1 MKTFSKF
8 LTFGAMAALISAC
21 SNDNAPDGPGAQNP
35 TTDGGYLAVNIQL
48 PTEPSTRAENDKFD
62 DGLSEEYAVDNAAVV
77 LFQGSSESEAKFV
90 GAYTLTKKL
99 EDSGTDNKDNITVSH
114 LMVAKVSNS
123 ITGDNGNLY
132 ALALVNYD
140 AVATIGTDASLKLGT
155 TTLTNN
161 STFKDVLWM
170 TTDNAFYTTSG
181 SANSKFFMTNAPL
194 SKKIGGTGGSTD
206 DLKLENVFTLSP
218 FDVSKI
224 KDTQEAAVQD
234 PASDIYVERA
244 VAKVTMS
251 VNYGTGEGGSANT
264 SFEVTDRTGL
274 TATIEGWTVN
284 NTEASSYIVRNLG
297 LVASGSNLALANSY
311 LNYAS
316 ANLTP
321 SNYRFVGH
329 SKMGTTAFHPEA
341 NGLYRTYWCV
351 DPHYSADLLSTEA
364 TTKDVNNVT
373 SWATTNT
380 IFYPHENTFSVDK
393 QSFNNTSRVLLKV
406 KITVNNA
413 ESDGTFFKMN
423 DVIYAKQ
430 TDFESYVIKEIIKD
444 QGLLASIEDAYK
456 NGSTTRAE
464 ETTVWT
470 YKEGDIELTYTIGA
484 DAKLTLTN
492 ITLAGQL
499 KDKNISYQ
507 MDDIITRMNTMFSI
521 YKYTGGYCYYDLK
534 IKHFASNNTA
544 ADLAPWTAPE
554 TSATT
559 TSSAYGTDE
568 TASKNYLGRYGMVR
582 NNWYDLSVS
591 AVKEIGSPVVPD
603 AYVTTS
609 DDHNEV
615 ERYIAFKIHI
625 LSWAKRTNDYILE

>member
-8 LTFGAMAALISAC
+8 LTFGAMAALMSAC
-21 SNDNAPDGPGAQNP
+21 SNDNVPDAPGAQNP

-48 PTEPSTRAENDKFD
+48 PTEPSTRALNDQFD
-62 DGLSEEYAVDNAAVV
+62 DGLSEEYAVSNAAVV
-77 LFQGSSESEAKFV
+77 LFQGTSEAEAKFV

-140 AVATIGTDASLKLGT
+140 AVATIGTDASLTLGT
-155 TTLTNN
+155 TKLTST
-161 STFKDVLWM
+161 STFKEVLWL
-170 TTDNAFYTTSG
+170 TTDNAFYNTSG
-181 SANSKFFMTNAPL
+181 GANSKFFMTNAPL
-194 SKKIGGTGGSTD
+194 SKKIGGTGGSAD
-206 DLKLENVFTLSP
+206 DLTLNNVFTLST

-251 VNYGTGEGGSANT
+251 VNYGTGESGANT
-264 SFEVTDRTGL
+264 SFEVINRKGL

-297 LVASGSNLALANSY
+297 LVTSGNNTALTNSY

-316 ANLTP
+316 ADLTP
-321 SNYRFVGH
+321 TNYRFVGH

-341 NGLYRTYWCV
+341 DGLYRTYWCV
-351 DPHYSADLLSTEA
+351 DPHYSTDLLSTEA
-364 TTKDVNNVT
+364 ATKDVNTVT
-373 SWATTNT
+373 SWATTST

-406 KITVNNA
+406 KIAVKDA
-413 ESDGTFFKMN
+413 ETDGTFFKMN

-430 TDFESYVIKEIIKD
+430 ADFESHVIDEIVKD
-444 QGLLASIEDAYK
+444 QGLLAAIEVAFK
-456 NGSTTRAE
+456 NGTSTRAD

-470 YKEGDIELTYTIGA
+470 YQAGDIKLNYTIGD

-492 ITLAGQL
+492 IALEGQL
-499 KDKNISYQ
+499 KDKNITYS

-534 IKHFASNNTA
+534 IKHFASNVPSE
-544 ADLAPWTAPE
+544 DLAPWEAPA

-559 TSSAYGTDE
+559 TSSAYGNDPV
-568 TASKNYLGRYGMVR
+568 ASQNYLGRYGMVR

-625 LSWAKRTNDYILE
+625 LSWAKRTNDYELE

>member
-1 MKTFSKF
+1 
-8 LTFGAMAALISAC
+8 MASC
-21 SNDNAPDGPGAQNP
+21 SNDIAPDGPGQQQGEAEGN
-35 TTDGGYLAVNIQL
+35 GYLAFNIQL
-48 PTEPSTRAENDKFD
+48 PTEPGTRAINDDFD

-77 LFQGSSESEAKFV
+77 LFQGSSEAEAKFV
-90 GAYTLTKKL
+90 GAYTLTKQL
-99 EDSGTDNKDNITVSH
+99 NDSGTDDKDNISVSH

-123 ITGDNGNLY
+123 ISGDKGNLY

-140 AVATIGTDASLKLGT
+140 AVATIGNDASLKLGE
-155 TTLTNN
+155 TTLSSS
-161 STFKDVLWM
+161 STFKEVLWL
-170 TTDNAFYTTSG
+170 TSDNAFYTS
-181 SANSKFFMTNAPL
+181 SNNANSKFFMTNAPL
-194 SKKIGGTGGSTD
+194 STKIGGTGGSAD
-206 DLKLENVFTLSP
+206 DLKLENVFTLST

-224 KDTQEAAVQD
+224 KNTQQAAVND

-251 VNYGTGEGGSANT
+251 VNYGMGESGANT
-264 SFEVTDRTGL
+264 SFNVTNRAGL

-297 LVASGSNLALANSY
+297 LVASGSNAALTNSY

-316 ANLTP
+316 AKLTP
-321 SNYRFVGH
+321 TNYRFVGH

-341 NGLYRTYWCV
+341 DGLYRTYWCV
-351 DPHYSADLLSTEA
+351 DPHYSTDLLTVSSNETNSTEETTEA
-364 TTKDVNNVT
+364 STKDVNNVT
-373 SWATTNT
+373 SWANPNT

-406 KITVNNA
+406 KIAVNNA
-413 ESDGTFFKMN
+413 EEDGSFFKMN

-430 TDFESYVIKEIIKD
+430 ANFESLVIKEIIKD
-444 QGLLASIEDAYK
+444 QGLLAAIEKALK
-456 NGSTTRAE
+456 EGSSTRAD
-464 ETTVWT
+464 ETETKKIWE
-470 YKEGDIELTYTIGA
+470 YEDGDIILTYTIGA
-484 DAKLTLTN
+484 DAKLTLKA
-492 ITLAGQL
+492 ITLDGQL
-499 KDKNISYQ
+499 KDKGIEYS
-507 MDDIITRMNTMFSI
+507 MDDIITRMNTMFTI
-521 YKYTGGYCYYDLK
+521 YKYTGGICYYDLK
-534 IKHFASNNTA
+534 IKHFASNLTA
-544 ADLAPWTAPE
+544 KDLAPWTAPT

-559 TSSAYGTDE
+559 TSSAYGSDE

-603 AYVTTS
+603 AYVETS

-625 LSWAKRTNDYILE
+625 LSWAKRTNDYVLE